1 MNSDGRKGV
10 ESMQSWFRKDLIF
23 FSDRKTQEEVFRDIG
38 GILFN
43 KGLVKR
49 RFVRSLFKRESDYPT
64 GLDLSA
70 VARDL
75 PNVAIPHTE
84 AEYCADQAIAIVKL
98 NREIAFKNM
107 ISPEK
112 EIKVKYLFFIIN
124 HEKESQSHI
133 LSRLME
139 IFTDEKRMKRFDA
152 LDDQT
157 EIYHFFTTKQS
168 ERSVSND

>member
-84 AEYCADQAIAIVKL
+84 AKYCADKAIAFVKL
-98 NREIAFKNM
+98 NKEITFKNM

-112 EIKVKYLFFIIN
+112 VLQVKYLFCIIN
-124 HEKESQSHI
+124 HEKENQTNI
-133 LSRLME
+133 LSGLME
-139 IFTDEKRMKRFDA
+139 IFTEKKRMERLDA
-152 LDDQT
+152 LNDKA
-157 EIYHFFTTKQS
+157 EIYRFFTTM
-168 ERSVSND
+168 